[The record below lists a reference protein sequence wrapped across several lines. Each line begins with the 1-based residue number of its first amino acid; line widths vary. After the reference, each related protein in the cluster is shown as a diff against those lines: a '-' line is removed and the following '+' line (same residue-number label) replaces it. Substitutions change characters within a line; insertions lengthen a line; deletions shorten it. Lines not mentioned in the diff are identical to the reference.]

1 MFLMTK
7 EFFIKNW
14 LTERIL
20 IYALSHV
27 VIMIFITLVIVKGT
41 GYILQDHFLETLY
54 LLLEKY
60 KKEITADELSATIS
74 NLPVNLQQRIL
85 VCLEQAQAGQYAPIT
100 PEDAEKLIRRTYKT
114 LQLLEEERI

>member
-41 GYILQDHFLETLY
+41 GYILQDYFSETLY

-60 KKEITADELSATIS
+60 
-74 NLPVNLQQRIL
+74 
-85 VCLEQAQAGQYAPIT
+85 
-100 PEDAEKLIRRTYKT
+100 EKNIFIGLIPLFALNY
-114 LQLLEEERI
+114 LNGIVL